1 MVDRSVAVTPE
12 NPDALAAWASPGQRP
27 PPLALGWD
35 NDDEPPF
42 LQEPSSVV
50 FRAREAGQIR
60 RASLLQARVGDG
72 WQNVGHRRVDL
83 IDRWRSWRLVAI
95 GPAIVLLVG
104 VIAIAYLHRTTD
116 ASLEEG
122 VRNTDTPVTSTTN
135 DRGALG
141 STSSPNASSLPTTST
156 SEPPTTVPSTAPLT
170 TVPSTAPL
178 TTAPSTAPPTTVP
191 STAPLTTVPS
201 TSPSSTWTCSA
212 RVNRTTLRAEP
223 DEHSHELS
231 KVAGGEYLLLG
242 TVTAKRTWYLIDF
255 EGTTGWVEEKAIA
268 SKSC

>member
-12 NPDALAAWASPGQRP
+12 NPDALAAWASPGHRP

-50 FRAREAGQIR
+50 IRAREAGQIR
-60 RASLLQARVGDG
+60 RASLLQTRVGDG
-72 WQNVGHRRVDL
+72 WQNAGHRRVDL
-83 IDRWRSWRLVAI
+83 IDRWGSWRLVAT

-104 VIAIAYLHRTTD
+104 IVAIAYLHRTTD
-116 ASLEEG
+116 ASLEKG
-122 VRNTDTPVTSTTN
+122 VRNTETPVTSTTN

-141 STSSPNASSLPTTST
+141 SSSSPNPSLLPTTST
-156 SEPPTTVPSTAPLT
+156 SEPPTSE
-170 TVPSTAPL
+170 
-178 TTAPSTAPPTTVP
+178 PP
-191 STAPLTTVPS
+191 TTVPS

-212 RVNRTTLRAEP
+212 RVNPTTLRAEP
-223 DEHSHELS
+223 DEHSHKLS